1 MPVVGKAFL
10 VPPSLEPP
18 LSFFKKGLLILSSV
32 QDYQNKKVSKAR
44 PAIKPWIV
52 FDFCRNKKGALII
65 SLILTVSR
73 SLFRS
78 KTTGKKINVSVRYY
92 NAGFIFLD
100 RVTKKKSTSLVDF
113 LFRQFYEHKV
123 HSSNAVKI

>member
-1 MPVVGKAFL
+1 MPGVGKAFL

-18 LSFFKKGLLILSSV
+18 LSFFKKAKQPFFKKGLLILSSV
-32 QDYQNKKVSKAR
+32 QDYQNKKVSTAR

-65 SLILTVSR
+65 SLIQTVSR
-73 SLFRS
+73 SLFRFKKK

-100 RVTKKKSTSLVDF
+100 RVTKKNQQV
-113 LFRQFYEHKV
+113 
-123 HSSNAVKI
+123 